1 MLKCTIN
8 YMDGSTEEYIPSVE
22 NFDGYVKYTV
32 LDNLEYDKISSIDF
46 NLHEFEIKEG
56 DAGYYLLPGGAA
68 KTVLFENA
76 IGYFKKRENIVW
88 ENIDAFMPILGVVH
102 EKESFL
108 GVITGM
114 PEQCMQRVIINDGTY
129 KFSLR
134 VETFGKAP
142 YDIISM
148 VKLAL
153 PSNADY
159 SKVAGIYRSY
169 LLNNGFVALKDKL
182 TPELKYAAESLYIR
196 VRLAWKPAPSP
207 VEDQT
212 PETEPPLYVAC
223 TFEDVERIMRSYKEA
238 GVEKAEFCLVGWNSK
253 GHDGRWP
260 QVFPVEE
267 ELGGEEGL
275 RKLIAEAHRL
285 GYNITCHTN
294 SKGAYTI
301 ANNFNEDDIIRNEDG
316 SLNKIEH
323 RAWSGGRTHF
333 LCAKRAYEMALEVL
347 PKVADLGF
355 RGVHYIDS
363 ITTLK
368 AKPCYSPKHPLTV
381 KESYEYYD
389 KILAFAKKQF
399 GGISSESGYQYALK
413 NCDMIFYLSY
423 LKPINSDVA
432 VIDEYIPFWQLVF
445 HGITMIGAPNSMYM
459 DCSHPT
465 KEHPEALMK
474 TLENGGRPL
483 LYYYKKFTGEPPFI
497 NEINIDTE
505 EDLKR
510 TTSYAKALWDAYKEL
525 SYLQYEFM
533 DKHEKIA
540 DNIYRVTYSDGSY
553 ITFDYNN
560 NTYKLTKSDK

>member
-8 YMDGSTEEYIPSVE
+8 YFDGTTEEYIPSVE
-22 NFDGYVKYTV
+22 NFEGYVKYTV
-32 LDNLEYDKISSIDF
+32 ADDLEYEKISSVDF

-56 DAGYYLLPGGAA
+56 DSGYYLLPGGAA
-68 KTVLFENA
+68 KTVLFESA
-76 IGYFKKRENIVW
+76 IAYFRKRENIVW
-88 ENIDAFMPILGVVH
+88 ENIDAFIPVLGVVH
-102 EKESFL
+102 KEESFL
-108 GVITGM
+108 SVITGM

-129 KFSLR
+129 KFVFR
-134 VETFGKAP
+134 VETFGKDP
-142 YDIISM
+142 YDTISM

-153 PSNADY
+153 SPDADY
-159 SKVAGIYRSY
+159 SEVARVYRNY
-169 LLNNGFVALKDKL
+169 LLNNGFVALKDKM
-182 TPELKYAAESLYIR
+182 TPEIKYAADSLYIR

-212 PETEPPLYVAC
+212 PETEPPLHVAC

-238 GVEKAEFCLVGWNSK
+238 GVDKAEFCLVGWNSK

-275 RKLIAEAHRL
+275 LKLIAEAKRL
-285 GYNITCHTN
+285 GYHVTCHTN
-294 SKGAYTI
+294 AKGAYTI

-316 SLNKIEH
+316 SLNKIES
-323 RAWSGGRTHF
+323 RAWSGGRTYF

-347 PKVADLGF
+347 PKVAELGF

-368 AKPCYSPKHPLTV
+368 AKPCYSPQHPLTV
-381 KESYEYYD
+381 KETTEYYD
-389 KILAFAKKQF
+389 KIFAFAKEQF
-399 GGISSESGYQYALK
+399 GGISSESGYQYPLK

-423 LKPINSDVA
+423 LKPTNRDVA

-445 HGITMIGAPNSMYM
+445 HGITMMCSPYSLYM
-459 DCSHPT
+459 DSSYPS
-465 KEHPEALMK
+465 EEQPEALMK
-474 TLENGGRPL
+474 TLEYGGRPL
-483 LYYYKKFTGEPPFI
+483 LYYYKKFTGEPPYI
-497 NEINIDTE
+497 NYINIDTE
-505 EDLKR
+505 DDLKR
-510 TTSYAKALWDAYKEL
+510 TTAYAKELSDAYKEI
-525 SYLQYEFM
+525 SYLQFEFM

-540 DNIYRVTYSDGSY
+540 DNVYRVTYSDGSY

-560 NTYKLTKSDK
+560 NTFKLTKKEK